1 MSIVMLGSGR
11 NSILFF
17 ISSTTFLIMPLL
29 FMKKSLSFVYNTMF
43 AASKFASLILSL
55 GKFFSIS
62 LIISFS
68 AIVRN
73 FLKSCCSM
81 IFVYKNPGELVS
93 PLILVLSYALTYLR
107 EFSFFSSIYFNEKS
121 LLRGKFFLL

>member
-29 FMKKSLSFVYNTMF
+29 FRKKSLYFVYNTMF
-43 AASKFASLILSL
+43 AASKFASLIFSL

-73 FLKSCCSM
+73 FLEPYCSM
-81 IFVYKNPGELVS
+81 
-93 PLILVLSYALTYLR
+93 ILVLSYAHNYLHYKR
-107 EFSFFSSIYFNEKS
+107 AKNLITNYYLMPNF
-121 LLRGKFFLL
+121 